1 VKAPKL
7 VPLSHVG
14 DDLAKVNLAA
24 PVAVATCLWGAA
36 DVANTQART
45 DSVTRCF
52 PNSNGQRLCAL
63 ILHPKTL
70 HVAYAAYMRRAL
82 YGVTGSSG
90 CA

>member
-24 PVAVATCLWGAA
+24 PVAVATCLWVAA

-45 DSVTRCF
+45 DLSQDVFRIQMGKGF
-52 PNSNGQRLCAL
+52 AP
-63 ILHPKTL
+63 
-70 HVAYAAYMRRAL
+70 
-82 YGVTGSSG
+82 
-90 CA
+90 